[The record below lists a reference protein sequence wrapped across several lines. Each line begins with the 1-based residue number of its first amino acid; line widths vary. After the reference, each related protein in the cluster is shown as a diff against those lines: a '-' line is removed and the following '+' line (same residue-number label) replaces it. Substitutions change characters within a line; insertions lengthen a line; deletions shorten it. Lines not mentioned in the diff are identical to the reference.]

1 MDDQLREEIL
11 AKAHEILNDE
21 TLLRALIEAS
31 DKNLGSKI
39 VDLRSVAMQKM
50 DGELKK
56 LKRSN
61 QQVIATA
68 YENLV
73 GMKQVHQVVLKSL
86 EQNNFDEFI
95 TNLDTEACNILRV
108 DCIKIGLETHSSLQ
122 SIEKYDS
129 KLSKLLDLYPV
140 NFVDTYISQGENN
153 NTDDVILRPTPK
165 GSEQLYGKVSK
176 NLKSEGCI
184 KLRIGN
190 KKIIGILALASK
202 ERAKFTAQQGVE
214 LLKFMGSVFER
225 RISHWL
231 N

>member
-95 TNLDTEACNILRV
+95 TNLDTEACNILSV

-122 SIEKYDS
+122 NNEKYDS

-202 ERAKFTAQQGVE
+202 EREKFTAQQGVE

>member
-1 MDDQLREEIL
+1 MDDKLREEIL
-11 AKAHEILNDE
+11 AKTQEILNDE
-21 TLLRALIEAS
+21 MLLRALIEAS

-95 TNLDTEACNILRV
+95 TNLDTEACDILRV
-108 DCIKIGLETHSSLQ
+108 DCIRLGLETHYSLQ
-122 SIEKYDS
+122 NTEKNDS
-129 KLSKLLDLYPV
+129 KLFELLDLYPV
-140 NFVDTYISQGENN
+140 DFVDTYISQGENN
-153 NTDDVILRPTPK
+153 GTDDVVLRPTPK
-165 GSEQLYGKVSK
+165 GSEQVYGKLSK

-184 KLRIGN
+184 KLKIGN
-190 KKIIGILALASK
+190 EKIIGILALASK
-202 ERAKFTAQQGVE
+202 EREKFTAQQGVE

>member
-1 MDDQLREEIL
+1 MDDKLREEIL
-11 AKAHEILNDE
+11 ANAHEILNDE
-21 TLLRALIEAS
+21 TLLRALIKAS
-31 DKNLGSKI
+31 DKNLGNKI
-39 VDLRSVAMQKM
+39 VDLRSVAMRKM

-73 GMKQVHQVVLKSL
+73 GMNQVHQVVLKSL
-86 EQNNFDEFI
+86 EQNNFDEFM
-95 TNLDTEACNILRV
+95 TNLNTEVCDILRV
-108 DCIKIGLETHSSLQ
+108 DCIRLGLEIHSPLKNAK
-122 SIEKYDS
+122 KYES
-129 KLSKLLDLYPV
+129 KFSQLLDLYPV
-140 NFVDTYISQGENN
+140 NFVNTYISQGENN
-153 NTDDVILRPTPK
+153 NANDIVLRPTPK
-165 GSEQLYGKVSK
+165 GCEQLYGELSK

-184 KLRIGN
+184 KLKIGN
-190 KKIIGILALASK
+190 EKIIGILALASK

-225 RISHWL
+225 RLSHWL

>member
-1 MDDQLREEIL
+1 MDDKLREEIL
-11 AKAHEILNDE
+11 AKAPEILNDE
-21 TLLRALIEAS
+21 TLLRALIGAS

-122 SIEKYDS
+122 NTDKYEL
-129 KLSKLLDLYPV
+129 KLSKLLDLYPI
-140 NFVDTYISQGENN
+140 NFVDTYISQGKNN
-153 NTDDVILRPTPK
+153 SPDDVVLRPTPK
-165 GSEQLYGKVSK
+165 GSEQLYGKLSK

-184 KLRIGN
+184 KLKIGN

-202 ERAKFTAQQGVE
+202 EREKFTAQQGVE

>member
-1 MDDQLREEIL
+1 MDDKLREEIL
-11 AKAHEILNDE
+11 AKANEILNDE
-21 TLLRALIEAS
+21 TLLRALIGAR

-122 SIEKYDS
+122 NNDKYEL
-129 KLSKLLDLYPV
+129 KLSKLLDLYPI
-140 NFVDTYISQGENN
+140 NFVDRYISQGKNN
-153 NTDDVILRPTPK
+153 SPDDVVLRPTPK
-165 GSEQLYGKVSK
+165 GSEQLYGKLSK

-184 KLRIGN
+184 KLTIGN
-190 KKIIGILALASK
+190 RKIVGILALASK
-202 ERAKFTAQQGVE
+202 ERKKFTTEQGVE

>member
-1 MDDQLREEIL
+1 MDDKLREEIL
-11 AKAHEILNDE
+11 AKANEILNDE
-21 TLLRALIEAS
+21 TLLRALIGAS

-122 SIEKYDS
+122 NTDKYEL
-129 KLSKLLDLYPV
+129 KLSKLLDLYPI
-140 NFVDTYISQGENN
+140 NFVDTYISQGKNN
-153 NTDDVILRPTPK
+153 SPDDVALRPTPK
-165 GSEQLYGKVSK
+165 GSEQLYGKLSK

-184 KLRIGN
+184 KLKIGN

-202 ERAKFTAQQGVE
+202 KREKFTARQGVE

>member
-1 MDDQLREEIL
+1 MDDKLREEIL
-11 AKAHEILNDE
+11 AKANEILNDE
-21 TLLRALIEAS
+21 TLLRALIGAS

-122 SIEKYDS
+122 NTDKYEL
-129 KLSKLLDLYPV
+129 KLSKLLDLYPI
-140 NFVDTYISQGENN
+140 NFVDTYISQGKNN
-153 NTDDVILRPTPK
+153 SPDDVVLRPTPK
-165 GSEQLYGKVSK
+165 GSEQLYGKLSK
-176 NLKSEGCI
+176 TLKSEGCI
-184 KLRIGN
+184 KLTIGN
-190 KKIIGILALASK
+190 KKIVGILALASK
-202 ERAKFTAQQGVE
+202 ERKKFTTEQGVD

>member
-122 SIEKYDS
+122 NNEKYDS
-129 KLSKLLDLYPV
+129 KISKLLDLYPV
-140 NFVDTYISQGENN
+140 NFVDTYISQGEIN

-202 ERAKFTAQQGVE
+202 EREKFTAQQGVE

>member
-1 MDDQLREEIL
+1 MDDKLREEIL
-11 AKAHEILNDE
+11 ANAHEILNDE
-21 TLLRALIEAS
+21 TLLRALIKAS
-31 DKNLGSKI
+31 DKNLGNKI
-39 VDLRSVAMQKM
+39 VDLRSVAMKKM

-73 GMKQVHQVVLKSL
+73 GMNQVHQVVLKSL

-95 TNLDTEACNILRV
+95 TKLNTEVCDILRV
-108 DCIKIGLETHSSLQ
+108 DCIRLGLETHSSLQ
-122 SIEKYDS
+122 NAKKYDPKFS
-129 KLSKLLDLYPV
+129 ELLDLYPV
-140 NFVDTYISQGENN
+140 NFVNTYLSQGENN
-153 NTDDVILRPTPK
+153 STDEVVLRPTPK
-165 GSEQLYGKVSK
+165 GSEQLYGKLSK

-184 KLRIGN
+184 KLKIGN
-190 KKIIGILALASK
+190 EKIIGILALASK
-202 ERAKFTAQQGVE
+202 EREKFTAQQGVE

>member
-21 TLLRALIEAS
+21 TLLRALIVAS

-122 SIEKYDS
+122 NNEKYDS
-129 KLSKLLDLYPV
+129 KISKLLDLYPV
-140 NFVDTYISQGENN
+140 NFVDTYISQGEIN

-202 ERAKFTAQQGVE
+202 EREKFTAQQGVE

>member
-21 TLLRALIEAS
+21 TLLRALIEVS
-31 DKNLGSKI
+31 DKNLGNKI
-39 VDLRSVAMQKM
+39 VDLRSVAMRKM

-122 SIEKYDS
+122 NNEKYDS

-140 NFVDTYISQGENN
+140 NFVDTYISQGEIN

-202 ERAKFTAQQGVE
+202 EREKFTAQQGVE

>member
-122 SIEKYDS
+122 NNEKYDT
-129 KLSKLLDLYPV
+129 KISKLLDLYPV
-140 NFVDTYISQGENN
+140 NFVDTYISQGEIN

-202 ERAKFTAQQGVE
+202 EREKFTAQQGVE

>member
-1 MDDQLREEIL
+1 MDDKLREEIL
-11 AKAHEILNDE
+11 AKAPEILNDE
-21 TLLRALIEAS
+21 TLLRALIGAS

-39 VDLRSVAMQKM
+39 VDLRSVAIQKM

-86 EQNNFDEFI
+86 EQNNFNEFI
-95 TNLDTEACNILRV
+95 ANLNTEACGVLRV

-122 SIEKYDS
+122 NTEKYDP
-129 KLSKLLDLYPV
+129 KLSEFLDLYPV

-153 NTDDVILRPTPK
+153 GSDDVVLRPTPK
-165 GSEQLYGKVSK
+165 GSEQLYGKLSK

-184 KLRIGN
+184 KLKIGN
-190 KKIIGILALASK
+190 KQIIGILALASK
-202 ERAKFTAQQGVE
+202 QREKFTAQQGVE

>member
-1 MDDQLREEIL
+1 MDDKLREEIL
-11 AKAHEILNDE
+11 AKANEILNDE
-21 TLLRALIEAS
+21 TLLRALIGAS

-122 SIEKYDS
+122 NTDKYEL
-129 KLSKLLDLYPV
+129 KLSTPLDLYPI
-140 NFVDTYISQGENN
+140 NFVDRYISQGKNN
-153 NTDDVILRPTPK
+153 SPDDVVLRPTPK
-165 GSEQLYGKVSK
+165 GSEQLYGKLSK

-184 KLRIGN
+184 KLTIGN
-190 KKIIGILALASK
+190 RKIVGILALASK
-202 ERAKFTAQQGVE
+202 ERKKFTTEQGVE

>member
-31 DKNLGSKI
+31 DKNLGNKI
-39 VDLRSVAMQKM
+39 VDLRSVAMRKM

-122 SIEKYDS
+122 NNEKYDS
-129 KLSKLLDLYPV
+129 KISKLLDLYPV

-202 ERAKFTAQQGVE
+202 EREKFTAQQGVE

>member
-1 MDDQLREEIL
+1 MDNKLREEIL
-11 AKAHEILNDE
+11 TQAHEILNDE
-21 TLLRALIEAS
+21 ILLRALIEAS
-31 DKNLGSKI
+31 DKNLGNKI
-39 VDLRSVAMQKM
+39 VDLRSVALQKM

-95 TNLDTEACNILRV
+95 KNLNTEVCQILKV
-108 DCIKIGLETHSSLQ
+108 DCIRLGLETHSLFENNLKPEVKLIKLQ
-122 SIEKYDS
+122 
-129 KLSKLLDLYPV
+129 DLFPT
-140 NFVDTYISQGENN
+140 NFVDTYISQGKNN
-153 NTDDVILRPTPK
+153 GTDDIVLRPTPT
-165 GSEQLYGKVSK
+165 GSEQLYGKLSK

-190 KKIIGILALASK
+190 ENIVGILALASK
-202 ERAKFTAQQGVE
+202 EKEKFTAQQGVE

>member
-21 TLLRALIEAS
+21 TLLRALIKAS

-122 SIEKYDS
+122 NNEKYDS
-129 KLSKLLDLYPV
+129 KISKLLDLYPV
-140 NFVDTYISQGENN
+140 NFVDTYISQGEIN

-176 NLKSEGCI
+176 NLKSEGCV

-202 ERAKFTAQQGVE
+202 EREKFTAQQGVE

>member
-1 MDDQLREEIL
+1 MDDKLREEIL

-21 TLLRALIEAS
+21 TLLKALIGTS
-31 DKNLGSKI
+31 DKNLGGKI

-86 EQNNFDEFI
+86 EQNSLDKFI
-95 TNLDTEACNILRV
+95 ANLDTEACDVLRV
-108 DCIKIGLETHSSLQ
+108 DCIKLGLETHSSLQ
-122 SIEKYDS
+122 NTEKYDS
-129 KLSKLLDLYPV
+129 NLSELLDLYPV
-140 NFVDTYISQGENN
+140 NFVDTYISQGKNN
-153 NTDDVILRPTPK
+153 GSDDVVLRPTPK
-165 GSEQLYGKVSK
+165 GCEQLYGKLSK

-184 KLRIGN
+184 KLEIGN
-190 KKIIGILALASK
+190 EKIIGILALASK
-202 ERAKFTAQQGVE
+202 EREKFTAQQGVE

>member
-122 SIEKYDS
+122 NNEKYDS

-140 NFVDTYISQGENN
+140 NFVDTYISQAENN

-202 ERAKFTAQQGVE
+202 EKEKFTAQQGVE

>member
-1 MDDQLREEIL
+1 MDDKLREEIL
-11 AKAHEILNDE
+11 TKAHEILNDE
-21 TLLRALIEAS
+21 ILLKALIGAN
-31 DKNLGSKI
+31 DKNLGGKI

-73 GMKQVHQVVLKSL
+73 GMKQVHQVVLNSL

-95 TNLDTEACNILRV
+95 ANLDTEACDVLKV

-122 SIEKYDS
+122 NTEKYDS
-129 KLSKLLDLYPV
+129 NLSKLLDLYPV
-140 NFVDTYISQGENN
+140 NFVDTYISQGKNN
-153 NTDDVILRPTPK
+153 GSDDVVLRPTPK
-165 GSEQLYGKVSK
+165 GCEQLYGKLSK

-184 KLRIGN
+184 KLEIGN
-190 KKIIGILALASK
+190 EKIIGILALASK
-202 ERAKFTAQQGVE
+202 EREKFTAQQGVE

>member
-39 VDLRSVAMQKM
+39 VDLRSVAMRKM

-122 SIEKYDS
+122 NNEKYDS

-202 ERAKFTAQQGVE
+202 EREKFTAQQGVE

>member
-1 MDDQLREEIL
+1 MDDKLREEIL

-122 SIEKYDS
+122 NNEKYDT
-129 KLSKLLDLYPV
+129 KISKLLDLYPV
-140 NFVDTYISQGENN
+140 NFVDTYISQGEIN

-202 ERAKFTAQQGVE
+202 EREKFTAQQGVE

>member
-1 MDDQLREEIL
+1 MDDKLREEIL

-122 SIEKYDS
+122 NNEKYDS

-202 ERAKFTAQQGVE
+202 EREKFTAQQGVE

>member
-11 AKAHEILNDE
+11 VKAHEILNDE

-122 SIEKYDS
+122 INEKYDS

-202 ERAKFTAQQGVE
+202 EREKFTAQQGVE

>member
-1 MDDQLREEIL
+1 MDDKLREEIL
-11 AKAHEILNDE
+11 AKTQEILNDE
-21 TLLRALIEAS
+21 MLLRALIEAS

-95 TNLDTEACNILRV
+95 TNLDTEACDILRV
-108 DCIKIGLETHSSLQ
+108 DCIKIGLETHYSLQ
-122 SIEKYDS
+122 NIEKNDS
-129 KLSKLLDLYPV
+129 KLFELLDLYPV
-140 NFVDTYISQGENN
+140 DFVDTYISQGENN
-153 NTDDVILRPTPK
+153 GTDDVVLRPTPK
-165 GSEQLYGKVSK
+165 GSEQVYGKLSK

-184 KLRIGN
+184 KLKIGN
-190 KKIIGILALASK
+190 EKIIGILALASK
-202 ERAKFTAQQGVE
+202 EREKFTAQQGVE

>member
-122 SIEKYDS
+122 NNEKYDS

-202 ERAKFTAQQGVE
+202 EREKFTAQQGVE

>member
-1 MDDQLREEIL
+1 MDDKLREEIL
-11 AKAHEILNDE
+11 AKTQEILNDE
-21 TLLRALIEAS
+21 MLLRALIEAS

-95 TNLDTEACNILRV
+95 TNLDTEACDILRV
-108 DCIKIGLETHSSLQ
+108 DCIKLGLETHYSLQ
-122 SIEKYDS
+122 NTEKNDS
-129 KLSKLLDLYPV
+129 KLFELLDLYPV
-140 NFVDTYISQGENN
+140 DFVDTYISQGENN
-153 NTDDVILRPTPK
+153 GTDDVVLRPTPK
-165 GSEQLYGKVSK
+165 GSEQVYGKLSK

-184 KLRIGN
+184 KLKIGN
-190 KKIIGILALASK
+190 EKIIGILALASK
-202 ERAKFTAQQGVE
+202 EREKFTAQQGVE

>member
-1 MDDQLREEIL
+1 
-11 AKAHEILNDE
+11 
-21 TLLRALIEAS
+21 
-31 DKNLGSKI
+31 
-39 VDLRSVAMQKM
+39 
-50 DGELKK
+50 
-56 LKRSN
+56 
-61 QQVIATA
+61 
-68 YENLV
+68 
-73 GMKQVHQVVLKSL
+73 LKSL

-122 SIEKYDS
+122 NNEKYDS
-129 KLSKLLDLYPV
+129 KLIKLLDLYPV

-202 ERAKFTAQQGVE
+202 EREKFTAQQGVE